1 MKLSDIGKA
10 INSNTYTKTVKPF
23 FKEQIKNAKTLSKDT
38 FEFVK
43 NNPKKIGK
51 YAAVGLMIAST
62 GAALVKTIKDYL
74 NVKAQ
79 NKILA
84 NFVVMQKKS
93 NDELKDYIGV
103 QKEIIAGKD
112 DTIDAQQKIIEDLK
126 K

>member
-1 MKLSDIGKA
+1 MKLSDINKA
-10 INSNTYTKTVKPF
+10 FKLNTYTKTVKPF

-51 YAAVGLMIAST
+51 YAAVGLMIASAGT
-62 GAALVKTIKDYL
+62 ALVKTIKDYL

-84 NFVVMQKKS
+84 NCKRRMF
-93 NDELKDYIGV
+93 
-103 QKEIIAGKD
+103 
-112 DTIDAQQKIIEDLK
+112 
-126 K
+126 

>member
-1 MKLSDIGKA
+1 MKLSDINKA
-10 INSNTYTKTVKPF
+10 FKLNTYTKTVKPF
-23 FKEQIKNAKTLSKDT
+23 FKEQIKNVKTVSKDT

-51 YAAVGLMIAST
+51 YAAVGLLVASA
-62 GAALVKTIKDYL
+62 GAAVVKTIKDYL